1 MAANNC
7 LETTVLILAPLGR
20 DAELAAETLGEAGFA
35 SEITPTLD
43 ALVDRIA
50 HPCGVVLVAEEALNT
65 PGLNR
70 LTAALA
76 SQPPWSD
83 LPIIMLTSGGSTTGT
98 SQRAFNML
106 APYGNVTLL
115 ERPLRV
121 ITLRSTV
128 EVALRARRRQCQV
141 RDLLIDRDKAVADIR
156 EANRAKD
163 QFLAAL
169 SHELR
174 TPLTPVL
181 MIVGALRQD
190 SELPPRILDELET
203 IQRNVELEARLIDDL
218 LDLTRVTQGKL
229 LLQAEVVDLNLLI
242 DRAVENCRSAEAARK
257 RLRINV
263 RREAANHYTLG
274 DPARLQ
280 QILWNILNNASKFT
294 PEGGHIEI
302 VSANPAP
309 SRISIAITDSGIG
322 IDPEVLPKLF
332 DAFEQGDSSIT
343 RRFGGLGLGLAISKT
358 LADLQGGTLTAS
370 SRGRGQGATFTLELN
385 TTSAPVKADE
395 QGTAA
400 SGGGPL
406 PPLRILIAEDHEP
419 TRAALA
425 RLLTRAGHE
434 VAAAETVAEALQ
446 LAEDSAFDLLISDL
460 GLPDASGLELM
471 RELGSRQ
478 QMPGIAL
485 SGYGMEEDL
494 RASSEAGFRAHVTKP
509 VDWRRLED
517 TLHHVLQNSDRST

>member
-1 MAANNC
+1 MVTNSCMEA
-7 LETTVLILAPLGR
+7 TVLILAPLGK
-20 DAELAAETLGEAGFA
+20 DAELAAEALTDAGFA
-35 SEITPTLD
+35 AETTPTLD
-43 ALVDRIA
+43 ALVDRMA
-50 HPCGVVLVAEEALNT
+50 HPCGVILVAEEALHT
-65 PGLNR
+65 TALDR
-70 LTAALA
+70 FTAALA

-98 SQRAFNML
+98 SQRVFDIL
-106 APYGNVTLL
+106 AHYGNVTLL

-128 EVALRARRRQCQV
+128 EVALRARQRQCQV
-141 RDLLIDRDKAVADIR
+141 RDLLIDREKAVADIR

-190 SELPPRILDELET
+190 SELPPQVLDELET

-229 LLQAEVVDLNLLI
+229 LLQTEVVDLNLLI
-242 DRAVENCRSAEAARK
+242 DRAVENCRSGEAARK
-257 RLRINV
+257 SLRINV
-263 RREAANHYTLG
+263 RHEAAHHYTVG
-274 DPARLQ
+274 DSARLQ
-280 QILWNILNNASKFT
+280 QILWNVLNNATKFT

-309 SRISIAITDSGIG
+309 SRISIAVADSGIG
-322 IDPEVLPKLF
+322 IDSEMLPKLF
-332 DAFEQGDSSIT
+332 DAFQQGDSSIT

-358 LADLQGGTLTAS
+358 LADLHGGTLSAS
-370 SRGRGQGATFTLELN
+370 SRGSGQGATFTLELN
-385 TTSAPVKADE
+385 TAPAPAKADE
-395 QGTAA
+395 PGTFSA
-400 SGGGPL
+400 SSRLL
-406 PPLRILIAEDHEP
+406 PSLRILVAEDHEP

-425 RLLTRAGHE
+425 RLLTRAGHK
-434 VAAAETVAEALQ
+434 VAAAETVAQALK
-446 LAEDSAFDLLISDL
+446 LAEDSAFDVLISDL

-471 RELGSRQ
+471 RKLGSRQ

-485 SGYGMEEDL
+485 SGFGMEEDL

-517 TLHHVLQNSDRST
+517 TLHYVLQDSDRAT